1 MQLLFHRYGTTVP
14 IFSSKSTVQ
23 WNREVVKEK
32 TLFLFIRG
40 AFMLFIGLIRYKD
53 EKNAPKIVEALNV
66 FTTE

>member
-14 IFSSKSTVQ
+14 IFSPISTVQ